1 MRRFLKLSTYV
12 PVFYWWATCSL
23 RAILTIV
30 ARWKVVGRDNVPRS
44 GALLIVS
51 NHLNNADPPILGAGI
66 ARRRIRYMAKIELFK
81 WPFGLFP
88 RLYGAFP
95 VRRFDADV
103 AAMLNAERILRRGEA
118 LGMFPEGTR
127 SRTGVVG
134 KPHPGTALIA
144 LRTGATVLPCAIT
157 GTEALGNPLNALRR
171 PRFTIVIGNPMAVP
185 LVKRPGEAQVN
196 ELTDRVFAEICKLLP
211 AKYLG
216 AYTGLGDSSHADDGT
231 DPPGK

>member
-12 PVFYWWATCSL
+12 PAFYWWSTCSL
-23 RAILTIV
+23 RAVLTAI
-30 ARWKVVGRDNVPRS
+30 ARWKVIGRENVPTS
-44 GALLIVS
+44 GPILVVS
-51 NHLNNADPPILGAGI
+51 NHLNNADPPILAAGI
-66 ARRRIRYMAKIELFK
+66 AKRRIRYMAKVELFK
-81 WPFGLFP
+81 WPFGLLT

-103 AAMLNAERILRRGEA
+103 AAMLNAERILKRGEA

-127 SRTGVVG
+127 SKTGFVG

-144 LRTGATVLPCAIT
+144 LRTGATVLPCAIA

-171 PRFTIVIGNPMAVP
+171 PRFTIVIGEPMAIEK
-185 LVKRPGEAQVN
+185 VKRPTEAQVN

-211 AKYLG
+211 AKYLA
-216 AYTGLGDSSHADDGT
+216 AYTGSGDSSRTDDGT
-231 DPPGK
+231 DSTSQ